1 MSDKIRI
8 VGSFGDNVVPSVQS
22 FVATLGSVDTV
33 SVLRDGNELY
43 PQPKADVTDAESG
56 GEAA

>member
-22 FVATLGSVDTV
+22 FVATLESVSTV

-43 PQPKADVTDAESG
+43 PQPDQDEQG
-56 GEAA
+56 NGEPAPQA